1 MCSRCFV
8 YALLAA
14 LLGGPAQHAAA
25 QSAVSLPGCE
35 ASPEVQQ
42 VLHSKLST
50 PEFEALSFDERNALT
65 QQVAAALVERYP
77 RQLEPWRRLIA
88 VAWGED
94 DWHPGPLA
102 ALQEELLQKAKEH
115 PDDPLMLYL
124 AATVLRD
131 KDTPKSVEL
140 DNRAIALA
148 PDFVWPYADLTEI
161 YSGGKT
167 LDRAKEQETLEK
179 FWHLC
184 PTSTDAFMRWELAKN
199 LELQA
204 EVAAAERAYLATAT
218 DPLVLKQYTFLW
230 DLEFRITPPAD
241 YPALRK
247 KIAAD
252 MTRLDTANPKPDA
265 AWAAFLISGYRQS
278 GASPGVIATKEDELL
293 KNYPH
298 SDQALEIIETRWR
311 DDHPQ
316 PANQADAVAWRKW
329 EADNLTATAQWLHD
343 FPGAYH
349 DLVQSAFFAAIS
361 DGSITESDGLAAMNA
376 YVKDTLEHWGPA
388 PYMYGYAAEF
398 LLDHNWQAAQALD
411 LLERERELDTREDAV
426 ANANDNLSQKD
437 IADTA
442 KNNWYRDSRLDG
454 DLLLAAIR
462 VDKPGAAAPIKA
474 QVEGPVPSET
484 EHLSAYWQNR
494 ARLAVLEGRR
504 MDALAYYR
512 LALQTRLEQPQI
524 SQGKLEDKLGDEAYA
539 LWKQLGGSE
548 TAWASWRPNSSQQTA
563 NAAAARWEKPTE
575 PLPAFSLSDL
585 SGKTWTLADLRGKVV
600 VINLWATWC
609 GPCDAELPQLQ
620 KLYDQ
625 IKGLP
630 DIQVLTFNLDED
642 PGIVGPFLKKK
653 GYTFPVLPAYS
664 YVMKLLNGF
673 SIPQTWLLNGKGTWL
688 WTQVGYGGD
697 NAWQKDMLAKAE
709 SLESGD

>member
-1 MCSRCFV
+1 MWSKCFV

-14 LLGGPAQHAAA
+14 FLGGTAQHAAA
-25 QSAVSLPGCE
+25 QSSVSLPGCE

-42 VLHSKLST
+42 ALHNKLST
-50 PEFEALSFDERNALT
+50 PEFGALSFDGRNALT
-65 QQVAAALVERYP
+65 QQVAAALAARYP

-88 VAWGED
+88 VAENED
-94 DWHPGPLA
+94 DSHPEQLA
-102 ALQEELLQKAKEH
+102 GLQEKFLQEAKEH

-124 AATVLRD
+124 AATVLRG

-140 DNRAIALA
+140 DDRAIALA
-148 PDFVWPYADLTEI
+148 PEFAWPYAGLTWI

-167 LDRAKEQETLEK
+167 VDKAKEQETLEK

-184 PTSTDAFMRWELAKN
+184 PTSTDAFMRWELSKN
-199 LELQA
+199 LGLQA
-204 EVAAAERAYLATAT
+204 EVAAAERAYLAAAT
-218 DPLVLKQYTFLW
+218 DPAVLKEYTFLW
-230 DLEFRITPPAD
+230 GLEFRITPPAD

-252 MTRLDTANPKPDA
+252 LARLETANPKPDA
-265 AWAAFLISGYRQS
+265 AWAAFLISGYKQS
-278 GASPGVIATKEDELL
+278 GAPQKVIAGKEDALL
-293 KNYPH
+293 TDYPH
-298 SDQALEIIETRWR
+298 SDQALEILEARWQ

-316 PANQADAVAWRKW
+316 PANQADADAWKKW
-329 EADNLTATAQWLHD
+329 EAANLAATNQWLHD
-343 FPGAYH
+343 FPDAYH
-349 DLVQSAFFAAIS
+349 DLVQSAFFAAKADDAIS
-361 DGSITESDGLAAMNA
+361 QSDGLAAMNA
-376 YVKDTLEHWGPA
+376 YVKDTAEHWGPA
-388 PYMYGYAAEF
+388 PFMYAYAAEF

-411 LLERERELDTREDAV
+411 LLERERELDAREDAV

-437 IADTA
+437 IADAT
-442 KNNWYRDSRLDG
+442 KNNWYRDTQLDG

-474 QVEGPVPSET
+474 QVEGPVPSEI

-494 ARLAVLEGRR
+494 ARLAALEGRR

-512 LALQTRLEQPQI
+512 LALQTRLEQPQF
-524 SQGKLEDKLGDEAYA
+524 SDGKLEDQLGDEAYA
-539 LWKQLGGSE
+539 LWNQLGGSE
-548 TAWASWRPNSSQQTA
+548 TAWASWRPNSSKQTA

-609 GPCDAELPQLQ
+609 GPCDAELPQLE
-620 KLYDQ
+620 KLYEQ
-625 IKGLP
+625 VKERR
-630 DIQVLTFNLDED
+630 DIEILTFNLDED
-642 PGIVGPFLKKK
+642 PGMVEPFLKKK

-673 SIPQTWLLNGKGTWL
+673 AIPQTWLLNGKGTWL